1 MVTYSVIIPLYYDA
15 QVIKPLCDRLIPVMS
30 QITND
35 FEVLFIDDGSKD
47 QTWQTVVELKATIPQ
62 ITAIKLARNFGQQ
75 NAIAAGLDNA
85 IGDIVVIMDSDLQD
99 KPEDIPLL
107 LSAME
112 REGKD
117 MAIAKWVTRKE
128 SFKKKFFSK
137 LFHNFSARTTK
148 LKYEPG
154 LGIFR
159 VLRRSAVEQLLKVQE
174 NTGTI
179 ISLIYWA
186 GIDYA
191 VVELNRDPRFAGSSG
206 YNLQKMLK
214 LTADRIF
221 SYSLFP
227 IRMASIL
234 GMIVGF
240 ISMGF
245 GFYLIIRKLLFE
257 DVAPGWTSTLV
268 ILSFLFGPNFFFM
281 GIIGE
286 YLGRI
291 YIESK
296 NRPKY
301 IISKKLNSKTR
312 KNGEL

>member
-1 MVTYSVIIPLYYDA
+1 MFTYSVIIPLFNDA
-15 QVIKPLCDRLIPVMS
+15 QVIKPLCDRLIPVMRQLS
-30 QITND
+30 KD
-35 FEVLFIDDGSKD
+35 FEILFIDDGSKD
-47 QTWQTVVELKATIPQ
+47 QTWQTVIDLKEVISE

-85 IGDIVVIMDSDLQD
+85 IGDIVIIMDSDLQD

-107 LSAME
+107 LNAMKQE
-112 REGKD
+112 NKD
-117 MAIAKWVTRKE
+117 MAIAKWITRKE
-128 SFKKKFFSK
+128 SFKKRFFSK
-137 LFHNFSARTTK
+137 LFHNFSAKTTK

-159 VLRRSAVEQLLKVQE
+159 VIKRSAVEQLLKVQE

-191 VVELNRDPRFAGSSG
+191 IVELNRDSRFAGTSG
-206 YNLQKMLK
+206 YNLHKMLK

-227 IRMASIL
+227 IRLASIL

-240 ISMGF
+240 LSMGF
-245 GFYLIIRKLLFE
+245 GVYLIIRRLLF
-257 DVAPGWTSTLV
+257 DNVAPGWTSTLV
-268 ILSFLFGPNFFFM
+268 ILSFLFGMNFFFL

-301 IISKKLNSKTR
+301 IISKKLDSKT
-312 KNGEL
+312 KTHGE

>member
-1 MVTYSVIIPLYYDA
+1 MFTYSVIIPLFYDA
-15 QVIKPLCDRLIPVMS
+15 QVIKPLCNRLIPVMNK
-30 QITND
+30 ITENY
-35 FEVLFIDDGSKD
+35 EILFIDDGSKD
-47 QTWQTVVELKATIPQ
+47 QTWQTVLESKEIIPQ

-85 IGDIVVIMDSDLQD
+85 VGDIVIIMDSDLQD

-107 LSAME
+107 LNAME

-117 MAIAKWVTRKE
+117 MAIAKWISRKE

-137 LFHNFSARTTK
+137 VFHKFSAKTTK
-148 LKYEPG
+148 LNYEPG

-159 VLRRSAVEQLLKVQE
+159 VIKRSAVEQLLKVQE

-186 GIDYA
+186 GIDYSI
-191 VVELNRDPRFAGSSG
+191 VELNRDPRIAGSSG

-227 IRMASIL
+227 IRLASVL
-234 GMIVGF
+234 GMIVGLL
-240 ISMGF
+240 SMGF
-245 GFYLIIRKLLFE
+245 GVYLIIRRLLFE
-257 DVAPGWTSTLV
+257 NVAPGWTSTLV
-268 ILSFLFGPNFFFM
+268 ILSFLFGLNFFFL

-301 IISKKLNSKTR
+301 IISKKLDSKT
-312 KNGEL
+312 KMNGE

>member
-1 MVTYSVIIPLYYDA
+1 MLIYSVIIPLYNDD
-15 QVIKPLCDRLIPVMS
+15 QVIKPLCKRLIPIMS
-30 QITND
+30 QLAENYEI
-35 FEVLFIDDGSKD
+35 LFIDDGSKD
-47 QTWQTVVELKATIPQ
+47 QTWHTVLELKETIPQ
-62 ITAIKLARNFGQQ
+62 ITAVKLARNFGQQ
-75 NAIAAGLDNA
+75 NAISAGLDIA

-117 MAIAKWVTRKE
+117 MAIAKWMTRKE

-154 LGIFR
+154 LGVFR

-186 GIDYA
+186 GIDYTI
-191 VVELNRDPRFAGSSG
+191 VELNRDPRFAGSSG

-240 ISMGF
+240 LSMGF
-245 GFYLIIRKLLFE
+245 GFYLIIRKLLFA

-268 ILSFLFGPNFFFM
+268 ILSFLFGLNFFFL

-301 IISKKLNSKTR
+301 VISKKLNSKTR
-312 KNGEL
+312 NHGE

>member
-1 MVTYSVIIPLYYDA
+1 MLKYSVIIPLYNDD
-15 QVIKPLCDRLIPVMS
+15 QVINPLCDRLIPVMS

-191 VVELNRDPRFAGSSG
+191 VVELNREPRFAGSSG

-240 ISMGF
+240 LSMGF
-245 GFYLIIRKLLFE
+245 GFYLITRKLLFE

-268 ILSFLFGPNFFFM
+268 ILSFLFGLNFFFL